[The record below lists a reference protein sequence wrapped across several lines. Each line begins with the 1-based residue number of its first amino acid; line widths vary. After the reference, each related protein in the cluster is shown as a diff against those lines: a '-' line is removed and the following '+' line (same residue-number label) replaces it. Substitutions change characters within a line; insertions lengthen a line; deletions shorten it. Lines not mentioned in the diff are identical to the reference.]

1 MSQSVT
7 VRPVFAELLLQIEIF
22 SRRVHR
28 PSWSVTV
35 RTDFGSLDVTDQD
48 LSWGENGMSKSVTS
62 GTVFAELLLQ
72 IETFGLDVFF
82 CFNL

>member
-1 MSQSVT
+1 
-7 VRPVFAELLLQIEIF
+7 
-22 SRRVHR
+22 
-28 PSWSVTV
+28 
-35 RTDFGSLDVTDQD
+35 
-48 LSWGENGMSKSVTS
+48 MSKSVTS